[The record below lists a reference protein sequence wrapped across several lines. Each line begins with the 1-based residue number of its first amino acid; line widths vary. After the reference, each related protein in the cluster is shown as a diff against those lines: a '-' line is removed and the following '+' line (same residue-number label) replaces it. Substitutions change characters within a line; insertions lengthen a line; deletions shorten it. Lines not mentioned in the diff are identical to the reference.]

1 MGRDGLSVGVLLAE
15 LGVEAWPQIPAPPDD
30 PPVRALS
37 LAVAQKC
44 NLGCTYCY
52 AEQGGFG
59 ESPKDMPISTSLDS
73 VRLLLADATKG
84 DRVSL
89 AFMGGEP
96 LRNRGVLQETTL
108 FAASEAARRGV
119 TIGFS
124 VTTNGTLLTKED
136 ADFFEDHGFAVTVSL
151 DGLQPEHDRLRSF
164 VGGKGSYDLI
174 MRRVSTAASATA
186 AHAGVRQSDGH
197 AVQQWPEARAGP
209 LHRRRLPQRRLFS
222 VAARTE
228 RQQ

>member
-1 MGRDGLSVGVLLAE
+1 VVSAGEQSQLFVVDGSRLYDIDAGTLSEVREAMGRDGLSVGVLLAE

-151 DGLQPEHDRLRSF
+151 DGF
-164 VGGKGSYDLI
+164 
-174 MRRVSTAASATA
+174 
-186 AHAGVRQSDGH
+186 
-197 AVQQWPEARAGP
+197 
-209 LHRRRLPQRRLFS
+209 
-222 VAARTE
+222 AART
-228 RQQ
+228 